1 VFLCHPLFFWKQ
13 KHACNAAVVLFQAQM
28 YPFSCTH
35 IMLRNSFSSMRALVS
50 KKAYAALY
58 FNAASISSLNLTW
71 NQLSS
76 WFSFKHT
83 HSCLEKRLRSTC
95 LLFRR
100 SFYIFLQLNVGSIKL
115 IRNAFGNKT
124 YLRVFVSPTPPL
136 KQKHACN
143 AAVIFFQA
151 RNASVSKKDCDG
163 SDHVFYFSVVS
174 VSSCNSTLSQ
184 SGCLMHVGFVI

>member
-1 VFLCHPLFFWKQ
+1 
-13 KHACNAAVVLFQAQM
+13 
-28 YPFSCTH
+28 
-35 IMLRNSFSSMRALVS
+35 MLRSSPLSMRALVS

-124 YLRVFVSPTPPL
+124 YLRVFVSPTPFEAE
-136 KQKHACN
+136 ACLQCCCN
-143 AAVIFFQA
+143 FL
-151 RNASVSKKDCDG
+151 
-163 SDHVFYFSVVS
+163 
-174 VSSCNSTLSQ
+174 SSEKCIRIEKRLRRK
-184 SGCLMHVGFVI
+184 

>member
-1 VFLCHPLFFWKQ
+1 MKIKHVCVFLCHPLFFWKQ

-76 WFSFKHT
+76 WFSFKHA
-83 HSCLEKRLRSTC
+83 HSCLEKD
-95 LLFRR
+95 
-100 SFYIFLQLNVGSIKL
+100 YAV
-115 IRNAFGNKT
+115 
-124 YLRVFVSPTPPL
+124 
-136 KQKHACN
+136 HA
-143 AAVIFFQA
+143 
-151 RNASVSKKDCDG
+151 
-163 SDHVFYFSVVS
+163 FYFGAVS
-174 VSSCNSTLSQ
+174 ISSCNSTLDQLS
-184 SGCLMHVGFVI
+184 S